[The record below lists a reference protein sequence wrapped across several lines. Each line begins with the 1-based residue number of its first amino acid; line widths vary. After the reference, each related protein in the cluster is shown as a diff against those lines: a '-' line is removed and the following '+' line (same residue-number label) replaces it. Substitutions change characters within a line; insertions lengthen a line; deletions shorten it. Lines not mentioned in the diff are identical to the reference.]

1 MSKKNLVIIIIAI
14 ILIIIG
20 IVLLKRNNE
29 SQSQT
34 DNTKTEQPQTVA
46 SPIIQKKSNGTYEI
60 FNTNIKTDT
69 GSTRIKAAVKNV
81 SGVATPQQTVDLVL
95 LDKNNNELGT
105 IKTIIPSL
113 ENGASTTIS
122 VEDLKVY
129 ENIYD
134 FKIK

>member
-20 IVLLKRNNE
+20 VVLLKRNKE
-29 SQSQT
+29 SQQQNIKT
-34 DNTKTEQPQTVA
+34 TEQTQTVE
-46 SPIIQKKSNGTYEI
+46 SPIIQKKTNGTYEI

-69 GSTRIKAAVKNV
+69 GSTRIKAAVKNI
-81 SGVATPQQTVDLVL
+81 SGAATPQQTIDLVL
-95 LDKNNNELGT
+95 LDKNNKEIAT
-105 IKTIIPSL
+105 IKTIIPAL
-113 ENGASTTIS
+113 ENGVTTTIS

-129 ENIYD
+129 DNIYD